1 MLIKKEVY
9 DGFTYE
15 VERSGQLFFVRVF
28 CEQRQIGRCKG
39 ALVDAHLNGAIVK
52 AMALGAVFTEPEFR
66 RRGIARNCF
75 RVLDSILQENG
86 VLVSYLHPFSFG
98 AYRAMGYERVADH
111 RELTFPMDR
120 LDFLPVCTDLRRCAC
135 ADGAEALIEAYHR
148 FSQNRNILF
157 RRDGAVT
164 TLEPANMAAYM
175 YGKHYEYGC
184 KDIRYFVSHDSGGRP
199 DGYVML
205 HLEMQEQE
213 HHLFGTLHVDELCFD
228 SPAVLR
234 KLLGFLRTYRG
245 EVDTVIIHNCAMA
258 PEVEAVLRHY
268 KYTDIRVIP
277 DLSARIHNVPAL
289 LAAVSYPN
297 EKGSF
302 TVRVTDSAKSPFNK
316 QHTEGTWQVTY
327 KNGDAAVTRL
337 EDNAPWDICAPMPA
351 LTQLLHGYESHGA
364 ATAQY
369 LEGVEL
375 ANDCADFFRAFP
387 WRPNGLFELF

>member
-1 MLIKKEVY
+1 MLIKQEVY

-15 VERSGQLFFVRVF
+15 VEKTDSLFYVRVLSG
-28 CEQRQIGRCKG
+28 QRQIGRCKG
-39 ALVDAHLNGAIVK
+39 ALVDAHLNGAIVR

-86 VLVSYLHPFSFG
+86 VLVSYLHPFSFT

-111 RELTFPMDR
+111 RQLTFPMDR
-120 LDFLPVCTDLRRCAC
+120 LDFLPVCTDLQRCAC
-135 ADGAEALIEAYHR
+135 ADSPEALIEAYHR
-148 FSQNRNILF
+148 FSQGRNILF
-157 RRDGAVT
+157 RRDNAVT
-164 TLEPANMAAYM
+164 TLEPANMAGYM
-175 YGKHYEYGC
+175 YGKPYAYPC
-184 KDIRYFVSHDSGGRP
+184 KDIRYFVSKDDSGRP
-199 DGYVML
+199 DGYMML
-205 HLEMQEQE
+205 HLQAQQRE
-213 HHLFGTLHVDELCFD
+213 HHLFCALHVEEMCFT

-234 KLLGFLRTYRG
+234 RLLGFLRTYQG
-245 EVDTVIIHNCAMA
+245 EADTVILHNCAMA
-258 PEVEAVLRHY
+258 PEIEKVLRHY
-268 KYTDIRVIP
+268 KYTDIRVFP
-277 DLSARIHNVPAL
+277 DLSARVHNVPAL
-289 LAAVSYPN
+289 LAAVSYPA

-302 TVRVTDSAKSPFNK
+302 TLRVTDCAGSPFSK

-337 EDNAPWDICAPMPA
+337 EDDAPWDLCAPMPA

-364 ATAQY
+364 TTAQY
-369 LEGVEL
+369 LEGVTL